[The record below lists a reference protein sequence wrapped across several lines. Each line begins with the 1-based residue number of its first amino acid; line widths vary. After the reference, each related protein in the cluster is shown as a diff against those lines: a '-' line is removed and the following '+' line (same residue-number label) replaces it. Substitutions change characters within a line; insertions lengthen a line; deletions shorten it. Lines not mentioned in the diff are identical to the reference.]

1 MNNWNQLASEEQI
14 KKTISSLKT
23 NGISAMVV
31 SSGKEAKKKALELIP
46 KGNEVMTMSSI
57 TLETIGLNEELN
69 KANGQY
75 KSVKQQLMAMDRNTQ
90 KQAMNRLAAAPDF
103 AVGSVHALTEDGQA
117 LIASATGSQLPAYAY
132 GATRVIWIVGSQKIV
147 KNTQEGMARIYEY
160 VLPLEDARMRK
171 LSGSG
176 SGVNKLLIVNY
187 EKTPARISV
196 IIVREQLGF

>member
-1 MNNWNQLASEEQI
+1 MNNWNQLASEQQI
-14 KKTISSLKT
+14 KQTISALKT
-23 NGISAMVV
+23 NGISAMAV
-31 SSGKEAKKKALELIP
+31 SSGKEAKKKALEFIP
-46 KGNEVMTMSSI
+46 KGSEVMTMSSV

-75 KSVKQQLMAMDRNTQ
+75 KSVKQQLMVMDRHTQ
-90 KQAMNRLAAAPDF
+90 KQEMNRLGAAPDF
-103 AVGSVHALTEDGQA
+103 AIGSIHALTEAGQA

-132 GATRVIWIVGSQKIV
+132 GSSKVIWIVGSQKIV

-160 VLPLEDARMRK
+160 VLPLEDAHMRK
-171 LSGSG
+171 LYGVG